1 MHPRNPLRAAA
12 LAALALLLGALP
24 RAHAA
29 DPGIRPADTATTR
42 VIPIAGD
49 GFAGTSVNM
58 VAGLQ
63 HSLFTHLGTQYA
75 AFYAA
80 DATLVLARR
89 PLGSDHWETHRTQYT
104 GRVADA
110 HNSPALVI
118 DGTGVLHVAWDH
130 HGNALNYARSTA
142 PGSLELGPR
151 SPMLDRDESSV
162 TYPAF
167 VRLRDGDLLFFYR
180 DGRSGRGNLVLNR
193 YTPATSAWTR
203 VHDKLIDGEG
213 ARNAYPSVHYDARGT
228 LHLAWVWRESP
239 DVATNH
245 DLAYARST
253 DAGLTWATA
262 TGAPLA
268 LPLTAAT
275 ADYALLIPPGSS
287 LMNPPTVSADSQG
300 RPLIANYWAPAGT
313 DIPQYHLVRHDGKA
327 WSVQTI
333 TRRTTPFTLAGTAT
347 KRPPL
352 SRAVLVSDRSS
363 RAKSSAYLVFRD
375 DERDGHAILASCP
388 DIEAPAPA
396 WTLADLTADS
406 LGAWEPSLDPEQ
418 WRRMRQLHL
427 LVQKVEQQD
436 GNDHRPSDTPPT
448 PVASLIWS
456 PVLQSLAL
464 NRAALAN
471 AAPLPAPPAGAL
483 SRPLDPATILAL
495 LERATDWQLAAP
507 YKRDLRGWEIAPFYI
522 GALDVARLS
531 ASPRFNQ
538 ALAAHFEKLEWK
550 PAPRDYHADD
560 YCVTQAYADLQRR
573 TGDKRLMGP
582 SLALFERLLAKPSPA
597 RLDWGTPAVL
607 DRWSWC
613 DALFM
618 APASWLDAHL
628 LTGDPRFLE
637 FANREWWAT
646 TDFLYIPSDG
656 LFARDQSFLD
666 LREPNG
672 RRLYWSRGN
681 GWVAAGLARV
691 LARFPRDH
699 ADYPRYVALYRQMM
713 AAALASQQ
721 PGGLWRP
728 GLLDPAAHPAIE
740 VSGSAFF
747 TYALAWGI
755 NHKLL
760 DRASAEPAVRRA
772 WHALAACVRED
783 GKVEHIQPIGASPE
797 GFDPTHTDAF
807 GVGAFLLAGAEVHAL
822 ATGRPSPVY
831 NTRSPSAASSP

>member
-1 MHPRNPLRAAA
+1 MHSLRLTL
-12 LAALALLLGALP
+12 LASTLALLACALP
-24 RAHAA
+24 RVLAA
-29 DPGIRPADTATTR
+29 DPGIHLVDIASTR
-42 VIPIAGD
+42 ILPIAGD
-49 GFAGTSVNM
+49 GFAGSSINM
-58 VAGLQ
+58 GAGLQ
-63 HSLFTHLGTQYA
+63 HSLFTHLGVQYA

-89 PLGSDHWETHRTQYT
+89 ALGSDHWETRRTQYT

-110 HNSPALVI
+110 HNSPTLVV
-118 DGTGVLHVAWDH
+118 DGGGTLHVAWDH
-130 HGNALNYARSTA
+130 HGNTLNYARANA

-151 SPMLDRDESSV
+151 APMLGREESSV

-167 VRLRDGDLLFFYR
+167 IRLKSGDLLFFYR

-193 YTPATSAWTR
+193 YSTAATTWTR

-213 ARNAYPSVHYDARGT
+213 ARSAYPSFHYDRRGS
-228 LHLAWVWRESP
+228 LHLAWVWRSSP

-245 DLAYARST
+245 DLAYARSN
-253 DAGLTWATA
+253 DEGLTWVNT
-262 TGAPLA
+262 TGGPLTI
-268 LPLTAAT
+268 PLTAAA
-275 ADYALLIPPGSS
+275 ADYALRIPPGRS

-347 KRPPL
+347 RRPPL
-352 SRAVLVSDRSS
+352 SRSILVSEQPW
-363 RAKSSAYLVFRD
+363 RAKSSAHLVYRD
-375 DERDGHAILASCP
+375 DERDGRAVIATCA
-388 DIEAPAPA
+388 DIEAPSPV
-396 WTLADLTADS
+396 WSLSDLTADS
-406 LGAWEPSLDPEQ
+406 LGAWEPAFDPEQ
-418 WRRMRQLHL
+418 WRRMRQIHF
-427 LVQKVEQQD
+427 LVQKVEQRD
-436 GNDHRPSDTPPT
+436 GDDRNPAVTAPA

-456 PVLQSLAL
+456 PFLHSLSHD
-464 NRAALAN
+464 RAAN
-471 AAPLPAPPAGAL
+471 ASAPRLPVPPAGTLA
-483 SRPLDPATILAL
+483 RPLDPASILAL

-507 YKRDLRGWEIAPFYI
+507 YKRDPRGWEIAPFYI
-522 GALDVARLS
+522 GALEVARLS
-531 ASPRFNQ
+531 ASPRFSQ
-538 ALAAHFEKLEWK
+538 ALAALFEKFEWK

-560 YCVTQAYADLQRR
+560 YAVTQAYAELQRR

-597 RLDWGTPAVL
+597 LLDWGTPNVL

-628 LTGDPRFLE
+628 LTGDPRHLD

-646 TDFLYIPSDG
+646 TDFLYVPSDG

-681 GWVAAGLARV
+681 GWVVAGLARV

-713 AAALASQQ
+713 AAGLAAQQ
-721 PGGLWRP
+721 PDGLWRP
-728 GLLDPAAHPAIE
+728 GLLDADAHRAIE

-755 NHKLL
+755 NHNLL
-760 DRASAEPAVRRA
+760 DRAATEPAVRRA
-772 WHALAACVRED
+772 WNALAACVRED
-783 GKVEHIQPIGASPE
+783 GKVEHIQPIGAAPE
-797 GFDPTHTDAF
+797 GFKPTHTDAF
-807 GVGAFLLAGAEVHAL
+807 GVGAFLLAGSEVHAL
-822 ATGRPSPVY
+822 ATGRPTPVY
-831 NTRSPSAASSP
+831 NNP